1 MDGTFEQLQ
10 KKRKKAALIAS
21 VAGGLSLGLIVA
33 GGLLLAFKLKRFDFP
48 VWGYPLIG
56 LTVAIICWAALFFVL
71 RPNDKKFAKKLD
83 REYRLREKTQT
94 MLAFRQRQGELIDLQ
109 RENAYEKLEA
119 VPQKK
124 YGLQPFLK
132 LIVLPVLAIALF
144 ITAVAMPVPQTVDPT
159 AEITDFEKLGLE
171 NLITEIR
178 GSSLESELKTS
189 VVGVLEGILAD
200 LSLSQT
206 ENAKKMK
213 VFASVEAIDALVEE
227 ENTYG
232 EVASQLK
239 NGDQTVLIASAISG
253 GVFVFDSGVILSSY
267 ERVTA
272 LEESM
277 ERLIE
282 ANLGL
287 PLAALEEKIVG
298 AEDVGGAL
306 QTLSKAITEALAAS
320 ETEKED
326 ALYSGTQTFANKL
339 SSVAVSETV
348 AQTVSVIFDSYVY
361 ELTQALCVQT
371 YNCVIDLYI
380 RIRLSDILSVPIEEF
395 PENIVDERPT
405 IDSDASDGEDGSGD
419 SDTTDRENGGYGKGD
434 TIYGG
439 DSYIYEPDDEE
450 HVKYGSVLDKYYAIV
465 EELIRNGDYTE
476 EEQKAI
482 RAYYSML
489 YSGIEE
495 SEDTE

>member
-1 MDGTFEQLQ
+1 MDGTFGQLQ

-33 GGLLLAFKLKRFDFP
+33 GGLLLAFKLKQSDFP

-56 LTVAIICWAALFFVL
+56 LTAAVLCWAALFFAL

-83 REYRLREKTQT
+83 REYRLQEKTQT
-94 MLAFRQRQGELIDLQ
+94 MLAFRQRQGELIALQ
-109 RENAYEKLEA
+109 REDAYEKLEA
-119 VPQKK
+119 VPQRK

-132 LIVLPVLAIALF
+132 LIALPVLAVALF
-144 ITAVAMPVPQTVDPT
+144 ITAVAVPVPQTVDPA
-159 AEITDFEKLGLE
+159 AEITDFEKLGLK
-171 NLITEIR
+171 NLITEIS

-206 ENAKKMK
+206 ENAKKTK
-213 VFASVEAIDALVEE
+213 VFACVAAIDKLIEE
-227 ENTYG
+227 ENSYG
-232 EVASQLK
+232 EIASQLT
-239 NGDQTVLIASAISG
+239 NGDQTVLIASAISD
-253 GVFVFDSGVILSSY
+253 GVGVFDSSVSLSSY

-272 LEESM
+272 LEESL

-287 PLAALEEKIVG
+287 PLAALEEEILD

-306 QTLSKAITEALAAS
+306 QTLSEAITAALAAS
-320 ETEKED
+320 EVEEED
-326 ALYSGTQTFANKL
+326 ALYSGTQTFASKI

-361 ELTQALCVQT
+361 ELTQALCVQA

-380 RIRLSDILSVPIEEF
+380 RIRLSDILSIPIEEF
-395 PENIVDERPT
+395 PENIVDERPL
-405 IDSDASDGEDGSGD
+405 IDSDTSGGEDSNGD
-419 SDTTDRENGGYGKGD
+419 PNTTDRENGGYGKGD

-439 DSYIYEPDDEE
+439 DSYIYEPDAEE

-495 SEDTE
+495 SEETE